1 MRPIE
6 LKCTFAEY
14 DLEELPSIDKELLS
28 QAKQC
33 LNNAYAPYSNFHVG
47 AAVRLENGK
56 IILGNNQENASYPLG
71 LCAERVA
78 LFSAGANHPGEKVKA
93 IAIAASS
100 NEFQI
105 NKAVT
110 PCGACRQVIA
120 EYEYRYKSPIKII
133 MAGAGNKV
141 LVADNI
147 HQLLPLQFTADDLK
161 KM

>member
-14 DLEELPSIDKELLS
+14 NLDELSAEDKELLA

-33 LNNAYAPYSNFHVG
+33 LDAAYAPYSNFYVG

-56 IILGNNQENASYPLG
+56 IVLGNNQENASYPLG

-78 LFSAGANHPGEKVKA
+78 IFSAGANHPGEKVKA

-100 NEFQI
+100 KDFQI

-133 MAGAGNKV
+133 MAGEGDKV
-141 LVADNI
+141 LVAENI
-147 HQLLPLQFTADDLK
+147 NQLLPFQFTADDLNAK
-161 KM
+161 